1 MNVRIG
7 VCAPVDRIESA
18 ARAGFD
24 YIELNLNEVLN
35 MEIDAYRAMAD
46 RMEKCDLYAEVVFGM
61 LPDGMEIIGSGVS
74 AQEIHRALDRSFET
88 ARALG
93 AEIIL
98 LDCAASRRIPRG
110 FDPAAA
116 WRQMGNL
123 IRIVQGHA
131 ARYDLRAAI
140 LPLCRRDADLINRAS
155 EAMLIPA
162 MLNLDRVGVAA
173 SGYHMAMESESVHML
188 RRTGGLLWHVR
199 TSNALGN
206 RLPKAGDGQDYRG
219 LLEALRDMDYSGRI
233 TCEGKWDDF
242 DADARAAHECMH
254 DLVQCI

>member
-1 MNVRIG
+1 MHMRIG
-7 VCAPVDRIESA
+7 VCAGADQIEDA

-24 YIELNLNEVLN
+24 YIELNLNEVLH
-35 MEIDAYRAMAD
+35 MDIDAYRAMAD
-46 RMEKCDLYAEVVFGM
+46 QMEKCNLYAEVVYGM
-61 LPDGMEIIGSGVS
+61 LPEGMAIIGGSVS
-74 AQEIHRALDRSFET
+74 AQEIHHALDQSFET

-93 AEIIL
+93 AEVIL
-98 LDCAASRRIPRG
+98 LDCAASRKIPRG

-131 ARYDLRAAI
+131 ARYDLHAAI
-140 LPLCRRDADLINRAS
+140 LPLCRREADLINRAS

-162 MLNLDRVGVAA
+162 MLNLDRVGVAV

-188 RRTGGLLWHVR
+188 RRTGSLLWHVR
-199 TSNALGN
+199 ASNALGN

-219 LLEALRDMDYSGRI
+219 LLEALRDMGYSGRI
-233 TCEGKWDDF
+233 SVEGKWDDF
-242 DADARAAHECMH
+242 AADAISACGCIR
-254 DLVQCI
+254 DLAMPL